1 MSKFSNCVLFGA
13 VAFLTVAGA
22 AQATELKKY
31 DTPEAVVDAHVAF
44 LNKCDLEGLMSQ
56 YPDEAEFHLP
66 DGVVLKGPAAIRD
79 LFEKGLCAPVADGG
93 LAGLQIIPESTFTVG
108 DTVNVMWRAE
118 APYLATPYKGSDA
131 YVTKDG
137 LMYAQVTTFKGA
149 DLDMK
154 K

>member
-1 MSKFSNCVLFGA
+1 
-13 VAFLTVAGA
+13 
-22 AQATELKKY
+22 
-31 DTPEAVVDAHVAF
+31 
-44 LNKCDLEGLMSQ
+44 
-56 YPDEAEFHLP
+56 
-66 DGVVLKGPAAIRD
+66 
-79 LFEKGLCAPVADGG
+79 
-93 LAGLQIIPESTFTVG
+93 
-108 DTVNVMWRAE
+108 MWRAE